1 MELFW
6 TTEAIQDRDNIYD
19 YIEADNPAAAL
30 ALDELIAQKTARLVA
45 HPLSGKQGRVTGTY
59 ELIAHPNYVLV
70 YDVVGTNTDISCAAH
85 VETVAIPIDHYSIK
99 KMAPTRRFERP
110 TCPLGGGVNVSNKA
124 RNLVLT
130 HQLINRFYPV

>member
-30 ALDELIAQKTARLVA
+30 ALDELIAQKAAQLVA

-70 YDVVGTNTDISCAAH
+70 YDVVGEQIR
-85 VETVAIPIDHYSIK
+85 IF
-99 KMAPTRRFERP
+99 R
-110 TCPLGGGVNVSNKA
+110 
-124 RNLVLT
+124 VLHT
-130 HQLINRFYPV
+130 SKQWPYR